1 MDLLKKS
8 IELLEKV
15 NGKDIAVYEFL
26 EKSPYY
32 DYFVV
37 ATVNERAGQAAIG
50 YFGKELKENLRA
62 IEGNKG
68 NTGWTLID
76 LGDVVVHLFTEKDRE
91 FYGFDKRF
99 MELRK
104 EIK

>member
-1 MDLLKKS
+1 MEILEKS

-15 NGKDIAVYEFL
+15 NAQDIAVYDFTG
-26 EKSPYY
+26 KSPYY
-32 DYFVV
+32 DYFIVG
-37 ATVNERAGQAAIG
+37 TVNERAGQAAIG
-50 YFGKELKENLRA
+50 YFGKEFKESLRA

-76 LGDVVVHLFTEKDRE
+76 LGGIVVHLFTEKDRE

>member
-1 MDLLKKS
+1 MELVKKS
-8 IELLEKV
+8 VELLEKV
-15 NGKDIAVYEFL
+15 NAKDIAVFEFK
-26 EKSPYY
+26 EKSPFY

-37 ATVNERAGQAAIG
+37 GTVNERAGQAAIG
-50 YFGKELKENLRA
+50 YFGKEFKENLKS

-76 LGDVVVHLFTEKDRE
+76 LGGVVIHLFTEQDRE

-99 MELRK
+99 MELK
-104 EIK
+104 TELK